1 VRIVCP
7 SVDSFDGV
15 VKVNKKTA
23 AHLEN
28 KDLIKI
34 VKALDGH
41 QLLNNRA
48 RSEKLHNRLS
58 SVIVRKMIVDDED
71 DVDDDGGDLCLL
83 MGIDEDTDDDLLDFY
98 LRFCLIDVII
108 AYLIGEKEEEETM
121 LKNTFPYKI
130 DSDDNFTV
138 FTART
143 VFESFVGIYI

>member
-1 VRIVCP
+1 M
-7 SVDSFDGV
+7 DD
-15 VKVNKKTA
+15 
-23 AHLEN
+23 E
-28 KDLIKI
+28 
-34 VKALDGH
+34 
-41 QLLNNRA
+41 
-48 RSEKLHNRLS
+48 
-58 SVIVRKMIVDDED
+58 DED

-121 LKNTFPYKI
+121 LKNPFPYKI